1 MRELLNKY
9 ERVVEDDACHG
20 GSILDVHG
28 SEVVLRYRSG
38 QFSQTSPL
46 RKWIFLNS
54 EVEEA

>member
-28 SEVVLRYRSG
+28 YHSDNFENFKDTDQISFPEHLLSVSE
-38 QFSQTSPL
+38 FS
-46 RKWIFLNS
+46 
-54 EVEEA
+54 